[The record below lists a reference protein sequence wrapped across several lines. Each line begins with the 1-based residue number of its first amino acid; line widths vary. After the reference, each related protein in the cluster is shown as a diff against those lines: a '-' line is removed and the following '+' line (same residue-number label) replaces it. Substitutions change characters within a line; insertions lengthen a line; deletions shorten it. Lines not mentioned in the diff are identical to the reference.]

1 MTTMYRKVEPK
12 AVAPVPNPAVTAALA
27 AWDAIVIEHQ
37 YDYSFWNNG
46 PSACTCGRQFSHARG
61 MSVHYTNT
69 RKKAHAAYE
78 DVLATY
84 TAKENS

>member
-37 YDYSFWNNG
+37 YDY
-46 PSACTCGRQFSHARG
+46 
-61 MSVHYTNT
+61 
-69 RKKAHAAYE
+69 
-78 DVLATY
+78 
-84 TAKENS
+84 